1 MNWIA
6 FHFGCR
12 FFYQKL
18 LGGKTISEAN
28 ILLKKNYDDPQLVFD
43 QELPLWQKIFNVT
56 DSERLTFLLNL
67 YGKLDLSW
75 PQSQINKLYHL
86 RSYLFFVSIIFLLI
100 SVIYQSFVFPSFIAL
115 YEEINLPIGY
125 STEKFN
131 TILTTSIFIIIIIN
145 ISLLRFSFLIKK
157 MMSYPASFSLSLLDR
172 VILSSSLVKSM
183 QHIQAL
189 VYAPL
194 DTNLNEL
201 STKKS
206 SLIKQLTNDN
216 LNVPEEMQYMLKAAQ
231 GEFLRLVNKRIIK
244 LVTMLAVI
252 IVSVVAYFIIVAYS
266 HIFALGEIV

>member
-28 ILLKKNYDDPQLVFD
+28 ILLKKSYDDPQLVFD
-43 QELPLWQKIFNVT
+43 QELPLWKKIFNVT
-56 DSERLTFLLNL
+56 DSERLAFLLNL

-86 RSYLFFVSIIFLLI
+86 RSYLLFISIIFLLV
-100 SVIYQSFVFPSFIAL
+100 SLIYQSFVFPSFMAL
-115 YEEINLPIGY
+115 YEEMNLPIGY
-125 STEKFN
+125 SIEKFN

-157 MMSYPASFSLSLLDR
+157 MMLYPASFSLSLLDR
-172 VILSSSLVKSM
+172 MILSSSLVKSM

-194 DTNLNEL
+194 DTDLNEL

-206 SLIKQLTNDN
+206 NLIKQLTNDN

-231 GEFLRLVNKRIIK
+231 DEFLQLVNKRIIK
-244 LVTMLAVI
+244 LVTMLAVV
-252 IVSVVAYFIIVAYS
+252 IVSAVAYFIIAAYS
-266 HIFALGEIV
+266 PIFAFGEIV